1 MISKLRQLGVIL
13 ASAVTL
19 ISSAAFA
26 VETDTTGGGNGINIQ
41 PQPEQLVTA
50 IFVRNTGG
58 KDLNSEIDTFNNTLS
73 SRLTDKGFAIMDWN
87 DIVQKFR
94 ESDETEDN
102 IYKYTK
108 SFMAVA
114 TTTQSND
121 SLTAFTEKSKVSE
134 PQNSM
139 TEKTKEGGIT
149 KSSSLRISQMLGA
162 KYLIVATMGHVGHEK
177 RIFKGEGTLYK
188 TNNEAD
194 IYTMPMTVRV
204 LDGDS
209 GQSIYGDMLVAST
222 QVYQNAS
229 VEIIMNNIIDK
240 LIDSGT
246 ALLADNISK
255 KVGQIRAAALTLS
268 TPVQF
273 TIDCNVNGATAELDG
288 AAIGS
293 PPAVFSAKPG
303 LHQLR
308 ITREYFQPWEQTVN
322 IHANQKLTISLEF
335 TTEGQAKYK
344 DLAAFKQSQEL
355 EKAKTYAE
363 IGIAEQQS
371 QADAD
376 VKEKVSSGQEVFLKN
391 SYIRSDGF
399 AQQLEYIIH
408 GNR

>member
-1 MISKLRQLGVIL
+1 M
-13 ASAVTL
+13 T
-19 ISSAAFA
+19 AFA
-26 VETDTTGGGNGINIQ
+26 VFGVESDTIRTTSAITAQ
-41 PQPEQLVTA
+41 PAPLETA

-58 KDLNSEIDTFNNTLS
+58 KDLNSEIDTFNNMLS

-114 TTTQSND
+114 TTTPSND
-121 SLTAFTEKSKVSE
+121 SATAFTEKTKTTE

-139 TEKTKEGGIT
+139 TEKTKSGGVT
-149 KSSSLRISQMLGA
+149 NSSALRISQMLGA
-162 KYLIVATMGHVGHEK
+162 RYLIVATMGHVGHER

-188 TNNEAD
+188 TNNEVD
-194 IYTMPMTVRV
+194 IFTMPMTVRV
-204 LDGDS
+204 LDGNS
-209 GQSIYGDMLVAST
+209 GQSIYGDTLVAST

-246 ALLADNISK
+246 LLLADNIAQ
-255 KVGQIRAAALTLS
+255 KVDQIRTAVLKSS

-273 TIDCNVNGATAELDG
+273 TLDCNINGATAELDG

-293 PPAVFSAKPG
+293 PPGIFTAKPG

-322 IHANQKLTISLEF
+322 IYANQKLTVSMEF

-344 DLAAFKQSQEL
+344 DLAAFKQSLEL
-355 EKAKTYAE
+355 EKAKTYAKIDIE
-363 IGIAEQQS
+363 KQQS

-408 GNR
+408 GH

>member
-1 MISKLRQLGVIL
+1 MISKLRQLGAL
-13 ASAVTL
+13 FASVATL
-19 ISSAAFA
+19 TSLTAFA
-26 VETDTTGGGNGINIQ
+26 VESDTGKVGNAASVQTQ
-41 PQPEQLVTA
+41 PAQLVTA

-73 SRLTDKGFAIMDWN
+73 SKLTDKGFAIMDWN
-87 DIVQKFR
+87 DIVQKFT
-94 ESDETEDN
+94 ESNETEDN
-102 IYKYTK
+102 IYKYTR

-121 SLTAFTEKSKVSE
+121 SVTAFTEKTKSSE
-134 PQNSM
+134 PQDSM
-139 TEKTKEGGIT
+139 TEKTKAGGIT

-162 KYLIVATMGHVGHEK
+162 KYLIVATMGHLGHEK
-177 RIFKGEGTLYK
+177 RIFKGEDTMYK
-188 TNNEAD
+188 TNNQVD

-209 GQSIYGDMLVAST
+209 GQSIYGDTLVAST
-222 QVYQNAS
+222 QIYQNAS
-229 VEIIMNNIIDK
+229 IEIVMNNIIDK

-246 ALLADNISK
+246 ALLADNIAK
-255 KVGQIRAAALTLS
+255 KINQIRAAALQLS

-273 TIDCNVNGATAELDG
+273 SIDCNVKGATAELDG

-293 PPAVFSAKPG
+293 PPAAFSAKPG

-308 ITREYFQPWEQTVN
+308 ITREYFVPWEQTVN
-322 IHANQKLTISLEF
+322 IYANQKLTISLEF

-344 DLAAFKQSQEL
+344 DLTAFNQAQEL
-355 EKAKTYAE
+355 EKARTYAE

-376 VKEKVSSGQEVFLKN
+376 VKENVSSGQEVFLKN